1 MDARASGIAHVSAV
15 PMPRAGVVRQTP
27 WLGAV
32 ARAPGAAWLL
42 VAMCLALGV
51 ADTGFLTAQN
61 LMNVG
66 MQASVLTIVA
76 LGMTLVILTEGI
88 DLSVGP
94 VLGLCGVVMGTLLV
108 GGAPLALALAAALG
122 VGLTAGI
129 VNGVLVAR
137 VGMPAF
143 IVTLGTFGIAQSLA
157 MVLTQGNS
165 VTGLPPFVRVFNEGT
180 FAGVPVPV
188 WAAVA
193 VFALTWVLLYRT
205 RFGRYTLAIGGN
217 RRAVALCGVRVT
229 RWHVAVY
236 AYCGL
241 LTAIA
246 SFIMTARMNAAHP
259 TIAIGLEF
267 DAIAAVIL
275 GGTSFERGRGG
286 IAGTVVGALA
296 VAVLRNGL
304 NLFGVGTEW
313 QVAIVGLV
321 IICAVAIDAIRRDA

>member
-1 MDARASGIAHVSAV
+1 
-15 PMPRAGVVRQTP
+15 MPLVHAGVARRSP
-27 WLGAV
+27 ALAAV

-42 VAMCLALGV
+42 AGMCLLLGV
-51 ADTGFLTAQN
+51 TGTGFFTTQN

-66 MQASVLTIVA
+66 MQAAVLTIVA
-76 LGMTLVILTEGI
+76 MGMTLVILTEGI

-94 VLGLCGVVMGTLLV
+94 VLGLCGVVMATLLV
-108 GGAPLALALAAALG
+108 GGTPLPLALGAALG
-122 VGLTAGI
+122 IGVLAGLL
-129 VNGVLVAR
+129 NGVLVAR
-137 VGMPAF
+137 IGMPAF

-157 MVLTQGNS
+157 MVITSGNS
-165 VTGLPPFVRVFNEGT
+165 VTSLPPAVRLFNEGT
-180 FAGVPVPV
+180 FAGLPIPI

-193 VFALTWVLLYRT
+193 VFGITWVLLYRT

-217 RRAVALCGVRVT
+217 RRALALSGVRVGG
-229 RWHVAVY
+229 WHVAVY

-241 LTAIA
+241 LTAVA

-275 GGTSFERGRGG
+275 GGTSFEKGRGTLV
-286 IAGTVVGALA
+286 GTLIGALA

-304 NLFGVGTEW
+304 NLLGVGTEW
-313 QVAIVGLV
+313 QVAIVGMV
-321 IICAVAIDAIRRDA
+321 IIGAVALDSMRQDA